1 GQTTL
6 RNTVVATKT
15 NCTPAVNQDPDC
27 HTTTIVTPNP
37 DLSIVKTADNNT
49 VAAGN
54 QIGFTIVV
62 KHTGNTNLTA
72 VTLTDPLPVIA
83 GLGITWSVASSSPA
97 NTCAV
102 AGRNLTCNFGDLAPG
117 ASASVHVT
125 SPTTAP
131 AAGAPAIA
139 ACLIVIKGHN
149 ANLDNTATVKTGNTT
164 KTDRDGICVTN
175 PGLNVVKTADN
186 VSVVAGS
193 QVGFT
198 ITATNTGN
206 TTLPAVTLTD
216 PLPVIAGLGI
226 TWGVASSSPANTC
239 AVAGVNLTCN
249 FGDLAAGAA
258 ASVHVTSPTTA
269 PAAGAPAIADC
280 TITIKGHSANLD
292 NTATVTSGNTTKTD
306 RDGICVLNKPHISVT
321 KVPDAQ
327 SVLAGNPVGF
337 TMVVKSDGTG
347 PATAVVLNDAL
358 PTLAGAGINWSIS
371 PAYPGPGSCSI

>member
-15 NCTPAVNQDPDC
+15 NCTPAVNQGPDC

-37 DLSIVKTADNNT
+37 DLSIVKIADNVS

-54 QIGFTIVV
+54 QIGFSIVV
-62 KHTGNTNLTA
+62 KNTGNTNLTA

-83 GLGITWSVASSSPA
+83 GLGINWSVASSSPVG
-97 NTCAV
+97 TCAV
-102 AGRNLTCNFGDLAPG
+102 AGVNLTCNFGDLAPG

-139 ACLIVIKGHN
+139 AC
-149 ANLDNTATVKTGNTT
+149 
-164 KTDRDGICVTN
+164 
-175 PGLNVVKTADN
+175 
-186 VSVVAGS
+186 
-193 QVGFT
+193 
-198 ITATNTGN
+198 
-206 TTLPAVTLTD
+206 
-216 PLPVIAGLGI
+216 
-226 TWGVASSSPANTC
+226 
-239 AVAGVNLTCN
+239 
-249 FGDLAAGAA
+249 
-258 ASVHVTSPTTA
+258 
-269 PAAGAPAIADC
+269 
-280 TITIKGHSANLD
+280 TITIKGHTANLD